1 MLPEVG
7 PSPVF
12 SKVGVPM
19 QSSVPAEARVTRRVS
34 SSVLLAAA
42 VSIRAAAAIGGS
54 SYKEYF

>member
-1 MLPEVG
+1 
-7 PSPVF
+7 
-12 SKVGVPM
+12 M

-42 VSIRAAAAIGGS
+42 VSIRAAADIGGS